1 MFATPI
7 DFYGLFAF
15 LSMFFCVVILIVFVL
30 HNDWSR
36 LFNRML
42 LFTLISFAATSLQI
56 FLLQTEVASSF
67 PAIVKAG
74 QVFFFLIM
82 PFSYLYIH
90 KLNLGSWK
98 KFDFLHFIPA
108 LIFLLQFLPIFALAE
123 ETTMDES
130 MAGSSRAITAINFYS
145 RSFQWLAYC
154 VAMIIIY
161 RKINTK
167 SSDGPLSRKMMIW
180 LSFFIGVLTITAV
193 VPLIA
198 RIQGMVE
205 NDNFFFLFT
214 SGSAFLIC
222 LSMLIN
228 PEVLY
233 GIPPKTLEITS
244 LNQYLQET
252 QAQEMDEI
260 RPEDVPQLKPKKL
273 SLTEA
278 QVEYMHKKLH
288 EFMFIRKP
296 FLHQKYTLQQLS
308 SDSGFPLYQLSLYL
322 NRTLGMNFNSYINK
336 MRIEFLLESYK
347 HNKEKWNKFTLEAI
361 AREIGFNNRT
371 SFIQA
376 FKKVTGSNPSVYF
389 KNMHG
394 HVISE

>member
-1 MFATPI
+1 MFGTPI
-7 DFYGLFAF
+7 DLYGPFAF

-30 HNDWSR
+30 HNDLSK
-36 LFNRML
+36 LYNRML
-42 LFTLISFAATSLQI
+42 LFTLISFAASALQI
-56 FLLQTEVASSF
+56 FLVQTEVASNF
-67 PAIVKAG
+67 PVAVKAG

-82 PFSYLYIH
+82 PFSYLYVH
-90 KLNLGSWK
+90 KMNSGSWK
-98 KFDFLHFIPA
+98 KSDFLHFIPA
-108 LIFLLQFLPIFALAE
+108 TIFLVQFLPLFSPTGQTL
-123 ETTMDES
+123 MDES
-130 MAGSSRAITAINFYS
+130 TADISTLNFYT
-145 RSFQWLAYC
+145 RSFQWVAYC
-154 VAMIIIY
+154 AAMIVTY
-161 RKINTK
+161 RKIISK
-167 SSDGPLSRKMMIW
+167 SSLSSLSRKMQIW
-180 LSFFIGVLTITAV
+180 LIFFIGLLTITAV

-198 RIQGMVE
+198 RMQGL
-205 NDNFFFLFT
+205 NDSLFFLFT
-214 SGSAFLIC
+214 NASAFLIC
-222 LSMLIN
+222 LFMLIN

-233 GIPPKTLEITS
+233 GMPSKTLEITS

-252 QAQEMDEI
+252 QSEESDEI
-260 RPEDVPQLKPKKL
+260 KPEDVPQLKPKKL
-273 SLTEA
+273 SLTEE

-347 HNKEKWNKFTLEAI
+347 QNKEKWNKFTLEAI